1 MNRVFGS
8 TRVTALA
15 VLSLLACFTL
25 VGAQLTGGGIV
36 SAIAKCTASTA
47 FIGVALWSGALDSTY
62 GRIILAALV
71 LSWFGDMFL
80 LGSDAT
86 FFLGGLASFLLG
98 HAVYIVAFSHR
109 GLSDRWMFAAL
120 APVVVASLLAMVW
133 LGPNLPDNMII
144 PVRAYTLVISLMVVT
159 AWGARGAG
167 GPWLIPAGATLFY
180 VSDLSVAAMQFAD
193 PGWPTYVLGLPFYYT
208 GQLLLAA
215 SARFAR
221 KQG

>member
-1 MNRVFGS
+1 MNRVFGG
-8 TRVTALA
+8 TRVTVLA
-15 VLSLLACFTL
+15 AVSLLACFAL
-25 VGAQLTGGGIV
+25 VAVQLTGGGIAA
-36 SAIAKCTASTA
+36 AIAKCTASTA

-71 LSWFGDMFL
+71 FSWFGDMFL
-80 LGSDAT
+80 LGTDAT
-86 FFLGGLASFLLG
+86 FFLAGLASFLLG
-98 HAVYIVAFSHR
+98 HVVYVIAFSHR
-109 GLSDRWMFAAL
+109 GLKDRWMFTAL
-120 APVVVASLLAMVW
+120 VPVVAASLLAMVW
-133 LGPNLPDNMII
+133 LGPHLPDEMII

-180 VSDLSVAAMQFAD
+180 LSDLSVAAMQFAD

-215 SARFAR
+215 STRFAR
-221 KQG
+221 QKG